1 VPKEPP
7 ELLAHAVIDRTQ
19 PTGSLG
25 ADLVCLGEI
34 AGPHGVKGAV
44 RVKSFTAAP
53 ADLVAYGPLCDAS
66 GKRRFALALI
76 GGSRGI
82 LIARIE
88 GVADRDAAG
97 RLRGVRLH
105 VPRAALP
112 APGPDSYYH
121 ADLIGL
127 RVINR
132 AGTAIGT
139 VRAVLDL
146 PAGAVIEI
154 GRNDGGELMLA
165 FTDATVPTVDLGAG
179 VMVVDPPEEV
189 EAR

>member
-1 VPKEPP
+1 MPKEPP
-7 ELLAHAVIDRTQ
+7 ELLAYAMTDRAP
-19 PTGSLG
+19 PTRSAG
-25 ADLVCLGEI
+25 AGLVCLGEV

-53 ADLVAYGPLCDAS
+53 ADLVAYGPLSDAS
-66 GKRRFALALI
+66 GTRRFALVLI
-76 GGSRGI
+76 GESRGV

-88 GVADRDAAG
+88 GVDDRDAAEH
-97 RLRGVRLH
+97 LRGVRLH
-105 VPRAALP
+105 VPRQALP
-112 APGPDSYYH
+112 TPEPDSYYH

-127 RVINR
+127 RVVDR
-132 AGTAIGT
+132 AGRAIGR

-154 GRNDGGELMLA
+154 GKNDGGELLLA
-165 FTDATVPTVDLGAG
+165 FSDATVPTVDLDAG
-179 VMVVDPPEEV
+179 FMVVDPPEEV